1 MAFYSKL
8 SQVMMKVLLVIGA
21 IALMIMMAIVVGNS
35 LGRALFKKP
44 IFGTIEFA
52 GLAGVVVVAVA
63 VVFAERER
71 RNVVVDVVAN
81 RFTPRTRALAD
92 AFTLFLSLGAVA
104 FLFWAMFND
113 ALNSVTVREITL
125 TTGIFTA
132 PFKFAWAIGII
143 ILCLFLLQH
152 IIETIRKGE
161 KR

>member
-1 MAFYSKL
+1 MGFYSKL
-8 SQVMMKVLLVIGA
+8 SQVMVKVLLVIGA